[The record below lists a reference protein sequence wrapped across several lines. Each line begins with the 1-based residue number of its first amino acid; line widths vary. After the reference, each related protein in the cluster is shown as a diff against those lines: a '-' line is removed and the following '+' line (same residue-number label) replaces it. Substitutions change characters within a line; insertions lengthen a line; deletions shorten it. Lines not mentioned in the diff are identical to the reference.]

1 LRVIWKNRAVTERKK
16 RIVRSWNR
24 ALPDAG
30 MDTLKIIPLGGL
42 GEFGLNM
49 MLLEYG
55 DAAVAIDCGLMFPGA
70 DLLGIDLVI
79 PDVSY
84 LIERRDK
91 LKAIVLTHA
100 HEDHVGALPFILEHF
115 NVPIFGTRLTLGLLA
130 NKLREHDLEDTVD
143 VRQITA
149 GAPWDI
155 APFRIEGIRV
165 THSLMDCLALAVETP
180 IGTVI
185 HTGDFKIDNTPM
197 EGEMFDFQ
205 RFAAYG
211 ERGVLL
217 LLSDST
223 NVERTGHTPSERE
236 VGSNLE
242 QIIQSSTGKVLVST
256 FSSSIPRIQQV
267 VEISERSDR
276 RVVLSGRSM
285 IRNSQ
290 VAAELGYLHLPRNAM
305 TESDRWQDLPESRL
319 TFLTTGSQGEPL
331 SALHRIALN
340 DHKNIKI
347 TPGDTV
353 ILSSK
358 FIPGNEKTISNLID
372 HLYRR
377 GAEVHYE
384 KVSEIHV
391 SGHASQEELKIML
404 QLTRPRYFV
413 PIHGE
418 YRHLV
423 RHRRLAQEVGIPA
436 ENCFILE
443 DGDVL
448 ELSAQSAQKTTSIQ
462 VGKVFVDGKGV
473 GDVGDIVIRD
483 RRHLS
488 EDGMVLAVMAIHQ
501 QSGELVAGPDMISR
515 GFMSAEESEEVLE
528 HAKKVVLETL
538 GAMNRET
545 RTDPA
550 ELKEEVRRALRRFF
564 RKKLERHPVV
574 LPYIIET

>member
-1 LRVIWKNRAVTERKK
+1 
-16 RIVRSWNR
+16 
-24 ALPDAG
+24 
-30 MDTLKIIPLGGL
+30 
-42 GEFGLNM
+42 
-49 MLLEYG
+49 
-55 DAAVAIDCGLMFPGA
+55 
-70 DLLGIDLVI
+70 
-79 PDVSY
+79 
-84 LIERRDK
+84 
-91 LKAIVLTHA
+91 
-100 HEDHVGALPFILEHF
+100 
-115 NVPIFGTRLTLGLLA
+115 
-130 NKLREHDLEDTVD
+130 
-143 VRQITA
+143 
-149 GAPWDI
+149 
-155 APFRIEGIRV
+155 
-165 THSLMDCLALAVETP
+165 LALAIETP

-211 ERGVLL
+211 EKGVLL

-223 NVERTGHTPSERE
+223 NVERSGHTPSERE

-242 QIIQSSTGKVLVST
+242 QIIRSSSGKVLVST

-267 VEISERSDR
+267 VEISGRCER

-290 VAAELGYLHLPRNAM
+290 VAAELGYLQLPRNVM
-305 TESDRWQDLPESRL
+305 IESEHWEDLPADRL
-319 TFLTTGSQGEPL
+319 TLLTTGSQGEPL
-331 SALHRIALN
+331 SVLHRVALN
-340 DHKNIKI
+340 DHKTIKI
-347 TPGDTV
+347 ERGDTV

-358 FIPGNEKTISNLID
+358 FIPGNEKTIGNLIN

-423 RHRRLAQEVGIPA
+423 RHRRLAQEVGIPEA
-436 ENCFILE
+436 NCFILE

-448 ELSAQSAQKTTSIQ
+448 ELTANSAQRTNPVQ

-501 QSGELVAGPDMISR
+501 QSGEIVAGPDLVSR
-515 GFMSAEESEEVLE
+515 GFMSTEESEEVLE

-538 GAMNRET
+538 NGMNRET

-550 ELKEEVRRALRRFF
+550 ELKEEVRKALRRFF
-564 RKKLERHPVV
+564 RKKLERRPVV

>member
-1 LRVIWKNRAVTERKK
+1 
-16 RIVRSWNR
+16 
-24 ALPDAG
+24 

-49 MLLEYG
+49 MVVEYG
-55 DAAVAIDCGLMFPGA
+55 DAAIVIDCGVMFPTA

-84 LIERRDK
+84 LIERREK
-91 LKAIVLTHA
+91 LKAVVLTHA
-100 HEDHVGALPFILEHF
+100 HEDHVGALPYILEHF
-115 NVPIFGTRLTLGLLA
+115 DVPVFGTRLTLGLLA
-130 NKLREHDLEDTVD
+130 NKLREHDLEGTVD
-143 VRQITA
+143 IREITA
-149 GAPWDI
+149 GAPWDV
-155 APFRIEGIRV
+155 APFRLEGIRV
-165 THSLMDCLALAVETP
+165 THSLMDCLALAIETP
-180 IGTVI
+180 VGTVI

-211 ERGVLL
+211 EKGVLL

-223 NVERTGHTPSERE
+223 NVERAGHTPSERE
-236 VGSNLE
+236 VATNLE
-242 QIIQSSTGKVLVST
+242 QIMQHSRGRILVST
-256 FSSSIPRIQQV
+256 FASSIPRIQQV
-267 VEISERSDR
+267 ADISERCDR
-276 RVVLSGRSM
+276 RIVLSGRSM

-290 VAAELGYLHLPRNAM
+290 VAAELGYLRLPRHTL
-305 TESDRWQDLPESRL
+305 TESERWHELPPERL

-331 SALHRIALN
+331 SVLHRVALN
-340 DHKNIKI
+340 DHKTIKI
-347 TPGDTV
+347 EPGDTV
-353 ILSSK
+353 LLSSK
-358 FIPGNEKTISNLID
+358 FIPGNEKTIGNLIN

-377 GAEVHYE
+377 GADVHYE

-391 SGHASQEELKIML
+391 SGHASQEELKTML

-423 RHRRLAQEVGIPA
+423 RHRRLAHEVGIPEA
-436 ENCFILE
+436 NCFILE

-448 ELSAQSAQKTTSIQ
+448 ELTAHSAQKSQPIQ

-488 EDGMVLAVMAIHQ
+488 EDGLVLAVMAIHQ
-501 QSGELVAGPDMISR
+501 QTGELVGGPDLISR
-515 GFMSAEESEEVLE
+515 GFVRAEESDEILE
-528 HAKKVVLETL
+528 HAKRVVLETL

-550 ELKEEVRRALRRFF
+550 ELQEEVRKALRRFF
-564 RKKLERHPVV
+564 RKKLERRPVV
-574 LPYIIET
+574 VPYIIET

>member
-1 LRVIWKNRAVTERKK
+1 ME
-16 RIVRSWNR
+16 S
-24 ALPDAG
+24 
-30 MDTLKIIPLGGL
+30 LKIIPLGGL

-49 MLLEYG
+49 MLLECG
-55 DAAVAIDCGLMFPGA
+55 GAAIAIDCGLMFPGA

-84 LIERRDK
+84 LLENK
-91 LKAIVLTHA
+91 QNLKGIVLTHA
-100 HEDHVGALPFILEHF
+100 HEDHIGALPYILKHLS
-115 NVPIFGTRLTLGLLA
+115 VPIFGTRLTLGLLD
-130 NKLREHDLEDTVD
+130 NKLREHHLEDTAD
-143 VRQITA
+143 IREITA
-149 GAPWDI
+149 GQLWEL
-155 APFRIEGIRV
+155 APFQLEGIRV
-165 THSLMDCLALAVETP
+165 THSLMDCLALAIETP
-180 IGTVI
+180 VGTVI

-211 ERGVLL
+211 EKGVLL

-223 NVERTGHTPSERE
+223 NVERAGYTPSERE
-236 VGSNLE
+236 VGTNLE
-242 QIIQSSTGKVLVST
+242 QIFQGSTGKILVST

-267 VEISERSDR
+267 VDISERCGR
-276 RVVLSGRSM
+276 RVILSGRSM

-290 VAAELGYLHLPRNAM
+290 IASELGYLRLPRSFM
-305 TESDRWQDLPESRL
+305 TENERWQELPPERL

-331 SALHRIALN
+331 SVLHRVALD
-340 DHKNIKI
+340 DHKSIKVES
-347 TPGDTV
+347 GDTV

-358 FIPGNEKTISNLID
+358 FIPGNEKTISNLIN

-391 SGHASQEELKIML
+391 SGHASQEELKTML

-423 RHRRLAQEVGIPA
+423 RHRRLAQDVGVPE

-448 ELSAQSAQKTTSIQ
+448 ELSAHSARKINPIQ
-462 VGKVFVDGKGV
+462 VGRVFVDGKGV
-473 GDVGDIVIRD
+473 GDVEDVVIRD

-501 QSGELVAGPDMISR
+501 QSGELVAGPDLISR
-515 GFMSAEESEEVLE
+515 GFVRDEEGEEILE
-528 HAKKVVLETL
+528 QARKVVLETL
-538 GAMNRET
+538 SGINREA

-550 ELKEEVRRALRRFF
+550 ELQEEVRKALRRYF
-564 RKKLERHPVV
+564 RKRLERRPVV

>member
-1 LRVIWKNRAVTERKK
+1 ME
-16 RIVRSWNR
+16 
-24 ALPDAG
+24 P
-30 MDTLKIIPLGGL
+30 LKIIPLGGL

-49 MLLEYG
+49 MLLECG
-55 DAAVAIDCGLMFPGA
+55 GAAIAIDCGLMFPGA

-84 LIERRDK
+84 LLENK
-91 LKAIVLTHA
+91 QNLKGIVLTHA
-100 HEDHVGALPFILEHF
+100 HEDHIGALPYILKHLS
-115 NVPIFGTRLTLGLLA
+115 VPIFGTRLTLGLLD
-130 NKLREHDLEDTVD
+130 NKLREHHLEDTAD
-143 VRQITA
+143 IREITA
-149 GAPWDI
+149 GQLWEL
-155 APFRIEGIRV
+155 APFQLEGIRV
-165 THSLMDCLALAVETP
+165 THSLMDCLALAIETP
-180 IGTVI
+180 VGTVI

-211 ERGVLL
+211 EKGVLL

-223 NVERTGHTPSERE
+223 NVERAGYTPSERE
-236 VGSNLE
+236 VGTNLE
-242 QIIQSSTGKVLVST
+242 QIFQGSTGKILVST

-267 VEISERSDR
+267 VDISERCGR
-276 RVVLSGRSM
+276 RVILSGRSM

-290 VAAELGYLHLPRNAM
+290 IASELGYLRLPRSFM
-305 TESDRWQDLPESRL
+305 TENERWQELPPERL

-331 SALHRIALN
+331 SVLHRVALD
-340 DHKNIKI
+340 DHKSIKVES
-347 TPGDTV
+347 GDTV

-358 FIPGNEKTISNLID
+358 FIPGNEKTISNLIN

-391 SGHASQEELKIML
+391 SGHASQEELKTML

-423 RHRRLAQEVGIPA
+423 RHRRLAQDVGVPE

-448 ELSAQSAQKTTSIQ
+448 ELSAHSARKINPIQ
-462 VGKVFVDGKGV
+462 VGRVFVDGKGV
-473 GDVGDIVIRD
+473 GDVEDVVIRD

-501 QSGELVAGPDMISR
+501 QSGELVAGPDLISR
-515 GFMSAEESEEVLE
+515 GFVRDEEGEEILE
-528 HAKKVVLETL
+528 QARKVVLETL
-538 GAMNRET
+538 SGINREA

-550 ELKEEVRRALRRFF
+550 ELQEEVRKALRRYF
-564 RKKLERHPVV
+564 RKRLERRPVV

>member
-1 LRVIWKNRAVTERKK
+1 MEPLR
-16 RIVRSWNR
+16 
-24 ALPDAG
+24 
-30 MDTLKIIPLGGL
+30 IIPLGGL

-55 DAAVAIDCGLMFPGA
+55 DAAIAIDCGLMFPGA

-79 PDVSY
+79 PDVAY
-84 LIERRDK
+84 LLERKDR
-91 LKAIVLTHA
+91 LKGIVLTHA
-100 HEDHVGALPFILEHF
+100 HEDHVGALPYILNHF
-115 NVPIFGTRLTLGLLA
+115 SVPILGTRLTLGLI
-130 NKLREHDLEDTVD
+130 NNRLREHDLDNTADLRE
-143 VRQITA
+143 ITA
-149 GAPWDI
+149 GRPWEI
-155 APFRIEGIRV
+155 GPFQVEGIRV
-165 THSLMDCLALAVETP
+165 THSLMDCLALAIETP

-211 ERGVLL
+211 EKGVLL

-223 NVERTGHTPSERE
+223 NIERSGYTPSERE
-236 VGSNLE
+236 VGRNLE
-242 QIIQSSTGKVLVST
+242 QIFQDSRGKILVST

-267 VEISERSDR
+267 VDISESCGR
-276 RVVLSGRSM
+276 RIVLSGRSM

-290 VAAELGYLHLPRNAM
+290 VAAELGYLRLPRSFM
-305 TESDRWQDLPESRL
+305 TENESWRELPAERL

-331 SALHRIALN
+331 SVLHRVALD
-340 DHKNIKI
+340 DHKSIKI
-347 TPGDTV
+347 DPGDTV

-358 FIPGNEKTISNLID
+358 FIPGNEKTISNLIN

-391 SGHASQEELKIML
+391 SGHASQEELKTML

-423 RHRRLAQEVGIPA
+423 RHRKLAQDVGVP
-436 ENCFILE
+436 EDHCFILE

-448 ELSAQSAQKTTSIQ
+448 EMTATSAKKVQPIQ
-462 VGKVFVDGKGV
+462 VGRVFVDGKGV
-473 GDVGDIVIRD
+473 GDVGDVVIRD

-501 QSGELVAGPDMISR
+501 QSGEIVAGPDLISR
-515 GFMSAEESEEVLE
+515 GFMRDEEGEEVLGQ
-528 HAKKVVLETL
+528 ARKVVLDIL
-538 GAMNRET
+538 ASLNRET

-550 ELKEEVRRALRRFF
+550 ELQEEVRKALRRYF
-564 RKKLERHPVV
+564 RKRFERHPVV

>member
-1 LRVIWKNRAVTERKK
+1 MEN
-16 RIVRSWNR
+16 
-24 ALPDAG
+24 
-30 MDTLKIIPLGGL
+30 LKIIPLGGL

-49 MLLEYG
+49 MLVEYG
-55 DAAVAIDCGLMFPGA
+55 DAAIAVDCGVMFPTA

-84 LIERRDK
+84 LLERRDK
-91 LKAIVLTHA
+91 LKGIVLTHA
-100 HEDHVGALPFILEHF
+100 HEDHVGALPYILEHF
-115 NVPIFGTRLTLGLLA
+115 DVPIFGTRLTLGLLA
-130 NKLREHDLEDTVD
+130 SKLAEHELDDTAD
-143 VRQITA
+143 VREITA
-149 GAPWDI
+149 GAPWEI

-165 THSLMDCLALAVETP
+165 THSLMDCLALAIETP
-180 IGTVI
+180 VGTVI

-205 RFAAYG
+205 TLAAYG
-211 ERGVLL
+211 EKGVLL

-223 NVERTGHTPSERE
+223 NVERPGYTPSERE
-236 VGSNLE
+236 VATNLE
-242 QIIQSSTGKVLVST
+242 QIMQHSTGKVLVST
-256 FSSSIPRIQQV
+256 FASSIPRIQQV
-267 VEISERSDR
+267 IDIAERCGR

-285 IRNSQ
+285 IRNGQ
-290 VAAELGYLHLPRNAM
+290 VAAELGYLHLPRNFL
-305 TESDRWQDLPESRL
+305 TESERWHDLPADQL

-331 SALHRIALN
+331 SVLHRIALD
-340 DHKNIKI
+340 DHKTIKLE
-347 TPGDTV
+347 TGDTV

-358 FIPGNEKTISNLID
+358 FIPGNEKTISNMIN

-377 GAEVHYE
+377 GADVHYE

-391 SGHASQEELKIML
+391 SGHASQEELKTML

-423 RHRRLAQEVGIPA
+423 RHRRLAQDVGIPPS
-436 ENCFILE
+436 NCFILE

-448 ELSAQSAQKTTSIQ
+448 EIGAHDAQKTSPIR
-462 VGKVFVDGKGV
+462 VGKVFVDGRSV
-473 GDVGDIVIRD
+473 GDVGDVVIRD

-488 EDGMVLAVMAIHQ
+488 EDGMVLVVMAIHQ
-501 QSGELVAGPDMISR
+501 QSGELVAGPDLISR
-515 GFMSAEESEEVLE
+515 GFMGAEGSEEVLE
-528 HAKKVVLETL
+528 NAKKVVLETL
-538 GAMNRET
+538 AASNRET

-550 ELKEEVRRALRRFF
+550 ELKEEVRKSLRRFF

-574 LPYIIET
+574 LPYIMET

>member
-1 LRVIWKNRAVTERKK
+1 MEPLR
-16 RIVRSWNR
+16 
-24 ALPDAG
+24 
-30 MDTLKIIPLGGL
+30 IIPLGGL

-49 MLLEYG
+49 MLLEHG
-55 DAAVAIDCGLMFPGA
+55 DAAIAIDCGLMFPGA

-84 LIERRDK
+84 LMEKKSR
-91 LKAIVLTHA
+91 LKGIVLSHA
-100 HEDHVGALPFILEHF
+100 HEDHVGALPYLLNHLS
-115 NVPIFGTRLTLGLLA
+115 VPIFGTRLTLGLIK
-130 NKLREHDLEDTVD
+130 NRLREHSLDD
-143 VRQITA
+143 VADIREITA
-149 GAPWDI
+149 GQPWEI
-155 APFRIEGIRV
+155 APFKVEGIRV
-165 THSLMDCLALAVETP
+165 THSLMDCLALAIETP

-211 ERGVLL
+211 EKGVLL

-223 NVERTGHTPSERE
+223 NVERSGYTPSERE
-236 VGSNLE
+236 VGRNLE
-242 QIIQSSTGKVLVST
+242 QIFQESTGKILVST

-267 VEISERSDR
+267 VDISESCGR

-290 VAAELGYLHLPRNAM
+290 VASELGYLRLPGSFM
-305 TESDRWQDLPESRL
+305 TENEHWDQLPAERL

-331 SALHRIALN
+331 SVLHRVALD
-340 DHKNIKI
+340 DHKSIKI
-347 TPGDTV
+347 NPGDTV

-358 FIPGNEKTISNLID
+358 FIPGNEKTISNLIN

-391 SGHASQEELKIML
+391 SGHASQEELKTML

-423 RHRRLAQEVGIPA
+423 RHRRLAQDVGVP
-436 ENCFILE
+436 EDHCFILE

-448 ELSAQSAQKTTSIQ
+448 ELTATSARKVQSVQ
-462 VGKVFVDGKGV
+462 VGRVFVDGKGV
-473 GDVGDIVIRD
+473 GDVGDVVLRD

-501 QSGELVAGPDMISR
+501 QSGEIVAGPDLISR
-515 GFMSAEESEEVLE
+515 GFMRDQEGEEVLE
-528 HAKKVVLETL
+528 QARKVVLETL
-538 GAMNRET
+538 ASMNRET

-550 ELKEEVRRALRRFF
+550 ELQEEVRKTLRRYF

>member
-1 LRVIWKNRAVTERKK
+1 MEPLR
-16 RIVRSWNR
+16 
-24 ALPDAG
+24 
-30 MDTLKIIPLGGL
+30 IIPLGGL

-49 MLLEYG
+49 MLLECG
-55 DAAVAIDCGLMFPGA
+55 DAAIAIDCGLMFPGA

-79 PDVSY
+79 PDVTY
-84 LIERRDK
+84 LLERKDR
-91 LKAIVLTHA
+91 LKGIVLSHA
-100 HEDHVGALPFILEHF
+100 HEDHVGALPYILDHF
-115 NVPIFGTRLTLGLLA
+115 SVPIFGTRLTLGLI
-130 NKLREHDLEDTVD
+130 NNRLREHDLDNTADLRE
-143 VRQITA
+143 ITA
-149 GAPWDI
+149 GRPWEI
-155 APFRIEGIRV
+155 GPFQVEGIRV
-165 THSLMDCLALAVETP
+165 THSLMDCLALAIETP
-180 IGTVI
+180 VGTVI

-211 ERGVLL
+211 EKGVLL

-223 NVERTGHTPSERE
+223 NVERSGYTPSERE
-236 VGSNLE
+236 VGRNLE
-242 QIIQSSTGKVLVST
+242 QIFRESGGKILVST

-267 VEISERSDR
+267 VDISESCGR
-276 RVVLSGRSM
+276 RIVLSGRSM

-290 VAAELGYLHLPRNAM
+290 VAAELGYLRLPRSFM
-305 TESDRWQDLPESRL
+305 TENESWRELPAERL

-331 SALHRIALN
+331 SVLHRVALD
-340 DHKNIKI
+340 DHKSIKI
-347 TPGDTV
+347 DPGDTV

-358 FIPGNEKTISNLID
+358 FIPGNEKTISNLIN

-391 SGHASQEELKIML
+391 SGHASQEELKTML

-423 RHRRLAQEVGIPA
+423 RHRKLAQDVGVP
-436 ENCFILE
+436 EDHCFILE

-448 ELSAQSAQKTTSIQ
+448 EMTATSAKKVQPIQ
-462 VGKVFVDGKGV
+462 VGRVFVDGKGV
-473 GDVGDIVIRD
+473 GDVGDVVIRD

-488 EDGMVLAVMAIHQ
+488 EDGMVLAVMAIHH
-501 QSGELVAGPDMISR
+501 QSGEIVAGPDLISR
-515 GFMSAEESEEVLE
+515 GFMRDEEGEEVLGQ
-528 HAKKVVLETL
+528 ARKVVLDVL
-538 GAMNRET
+538 ASLNRET

-550 ELKEEVRRALRRFF
+550 ELQEEVRKALRRYF
-564 RKKLERHPVV
+564 RKRFERHPVV

>member
-1 LRVIWKNRAVTERKK
+1 MEPLR
-16 RIVRSWNR
+16 
-24 ALPDAG
+24 
-30 MDTLKIIPLGGL
+30 IIPLGGL

-55 DAAVAIDCGLMFPGA
+55 NAAIAIDCGLMFPGA

-79 PDVSY
+79 PDVAY
-84 LIERRDK
+84 LLEKKDR
-91 LKAIVLTHA
+91 LKGIVLTHA
-100 HEDHVGALPFILEHF
+100 HEDHVGALPYILNHF
-115 NVPIFGTRLTLGLLA
+115 SVPIFGTRLTLGLI
-130 NKLREHDLEDTVD
+130 NNRLREHDLDNTADLRE
-143 VRQITA
+143 ITA
-149 GAPWDI
+149 GRPWEI
-155 APFRIEGIRV
+155 GPFQVEGIRV
-165 THSLMDCLALAVETP
+165 THSLMDCLALAIETP

-211 ERGVLL
+211 EKGVLL

-223 NVERTGHTPSERE
+223 NIERSGYTPSERE
-236 VGSNLE
+236 VGRNLE
-242 QIIQSSTGKVLVST
+242 QIFQESRGKILVST

-267 VEISERSDR
+267 VDISESCGR

-285 IRNSQ
+285 IRNTQ
-290 VAAELGYLHLPRNAM
+290 VAAELGYLRLPRSFM
-305 TESDRWQDLPESRL
+305 TENESWRELPAERL

-331 SALHRIALN
+331 SVLHRVALD
-340 DHKNIKI
+340 DHKSIKI
-347 TPGDTV
+347 DPGDTV

-358 FIPGNEKTISNLID
+358 FIPGNEKTISNLIN

-391 SGHASQEELKIML
+391 SGHASQEELKTML

-423 RHRRLAQEVGIPA
+423 RHRKLAQDVGVP
-436 ENCFILE
+436 EDHCFILE

-448 ELSAQSAQKTTSIQ
+448 EMTATSAKKVQPIQ
-462 VGKVFVDGKGV
+462 VGRVFVDGKGV
-473 GDVGDIVIRD
+473 GDVGDVVIRD

-501 QSGELVAGPDMISR
+501 QSGEIVAGPDLISR
-515 GFMSAEESEEVLE
+515 GFMRDEEGEEVLGQ
-528 HAKKVVLETL
+528 ARKVVLDVL
-538 GAMNRET
+538 ASLNRET

-550 ELKEEVRRALRRFF
+550 ELQEEVRKALRRYF
-564 RKKLERHPVV
+564 RKRFERHPVV

>member
-1 LRVIWKNRAVTERKK
+1 MDPLR
-16 RIVRSWNR
+16 
-24 ALPDAG
+24 
-30 MDTLKIIPLGGL
+30 IIPLGGL

-49 MLLEYG
+49 MLLECG
-55 DAAVAIDCGLMFPGA
+55 DASIAIDCGLMFPGA

-84 LIERRDK
+84 LLERKHR
-91 LKAIVLTHA
+91 LKAIVLSHA
-100 HEDHVGALPFILEHF
+100 HEDHVGALPYIL
-115 NVPIFGTRLTLGLLA
+115 NQLAVPIFGTRLTLGLLN
-130 NKLREHDLEDTVD
+130 NKLREHDLEETVETHE
-143 VRQITA
+143 IIA
-149 GAPWDI
+149 GRPWEI
-155 APFRIEGIRV
+155 GPFQLEGIRV
-165 THSLMDCLALAVETP
+165 THSLMDCLALAIETP
-180 IGTVI
+180 VGTVI

-211 ERGVLL
+211 EKGVLL

-223 NVERTGHTPSERE
+223 NVERGGYTPSERE
-236 VGSNLE
+236 VGKNLE
-242 QIIQSSTGKVLVST
+242 QIFHASTGKILVST

-267 VEISERSDR
+267 IDISENCGR
-276 RVVLSGRSM
+276 RVILSGRSM

-290 VAAELGYLHLPRNAM
+290 VASELGYLRLPRNFM
-305 TESDRWQDLPESRL
+305 TENERWHDLPAESL
-319 TFLTTGSQGEPL
+319 TFLTTGSQGEPM
-331 SALHRIALN
+331 SVLHRVALD
-340 DHKNIKI
+340 DHKSLRID
-347 TPGDTV
+347 PGDTV

-358 FIPGNEKTISNLID
+358 FIPGNEKTISNLIN

-391 SGHASQEELKIML
+391 SGHASQEELKTML

-423 RHRRLAQEVGIPA
+423 RHRNLAQAVGVP
-436 ENCFILE
+436 EDHCFILE

-448 ELSAQSAQKTTSIQ
+448 EMTATSAKQVQPIQ
-462 VGKVFVDGKGV
+462 VGKVFVDGRGV
-473 GDVGDIVIRD
+473 GDVGDVVIRD

-501 QSGELVAGPDMISR
+501 QTGEIVAGPDLISR
-515 GFMSAEESEEVLE
+515 GFMRDEEGEEILE
-528 HAKKVVLETL
+528 HAKKLVLDTL
-538 GAMNRET
+538 AGLNRET

-550 ELKEEVRRALRRFF
+550 ELKEEVRKALRRYF
-564 RKKLERHPVV
+564 RKRLERRPVV

>member
-1 LRVIWKNRAVTERKK
+1 MDALR
-16 RIVRSWNR
+16 
-24 ALPDAG
+24 
-30 MDTLKIIPLGGL
+30 IIPLGGL

-49 MLLEYG
+49 MLIEYG
-55 DAAVAIDCGLMFPGA
+55 DSAIAVDCGLMFPDA
-70 DLLGIDLVI
+70 NLLGIDLVI

-84 LIERRDK
+84 LLEINDK

-100 HEDHVGALPFILEHF
+100 HEDHVGALPYILKHLD
-115 NVPIFGTRLTLGLLA
+115 VPIYGTRLTLGLLA
-130 NKLREHDLEDTVD
+130 NKLKEHDLEDSAEVHE
-143 VRQITA
+143 ITA

-155 APFRIEGIRV
+155 APFRLEGIRV
-165 THSLMDCLALAVETP
+165 THSLMDCLALAIETP
-180 IGTVI
+180 VGTII

-211 ERGVLL
+211 EKGVLL

-223 NVERTGHTPSERE
+223 NVERSGYTPSERE
-236 VGSNLE
+236 VGTNLE
-242 QIIQSSTGKVLVST
+242 QIIQHATGKVLVST

-267 VEISERSDR
+267 IDISERSDR

-290 VAAELGYLHLPRNAM
+290 VAADLGYLHLPRDFM
-305 TESDRWQDLPESRL
+305 TESDRWHELAAEHL

-331 SALHRIALN
+331 SALHRIALD
-340 DHKNIKI
+340 DHKTIKVE
-347 TPGDTV
+347 PGDTV

-358 FIPGNEKTISNLID
+358 FIPGNEKTISNLIN

-391 SGHASQEELKIML
+391 SGHASQEELKTML

-423 RHRRLAQEVGIPA
+423 RHRRLAQEVGLPT

-448 ELSAQSAQKTTSIQ
+448 ELTSNSARRVKPIQ
-462 VGKVFVDGKGV
+462 VGRVFVDGKGV
-473 GDVGDIVIRD
+473 GDVGDVVIRD

-488 EDGMVLAVMAIHQ
+488 EGGMVLVVMAIHQ
-501 QSGELVAGPDMISR
+501 QSGELVAGPELISR
-515 GFMSAEESEEVLE
+515 GFMLAEESEEVLE
-528 HAKKVVLETL
+528 SARKEVLATL
-538 GAMNRET
+538 NNMNRET
-545 RTDPA
+545 RADPA
-550 ELKEEVRRALRRFF
+550 ELKEEVRKALRRFF

>member
-1 LRVIWKNRAVTERKK
+1 MT
-16 RIVRSWNR
+16 
-24 ALPDAG
+24 PP
-30 MDTLKIIPLGGL
+30 LKIIPLGGL

-49 MLLEYG
+49 MLIEYG
-55 DAAVAIDCGLMFPGA
+55 DAAIAVDCGLMFPDA
-70 DLLGIDLVI
+70 HLLGIDLVI

-84 LIERRDK
+84 LIENQSK

-100 HEDHVGALPFILEHF
+100 HEDHVGALPYVLKHLDA
-115 NVPIFGTRLTLGLLA
+115 PIYGTRLTLGLLA
-130 NKLREHDLEDTVD
+130 NKLAEHDLEDSAEIHE
-143 VRQITA
+143 ITA
-149 GAPWDI
+149 GDPWEI
-155 APFRIEGIRV
+155 APFKIEGIRV
-165 THSLMDCLALAVETP
+165 THSLMDCLALAIETP
-180 IGTVI
+180 AGTVI

-211 ERGVLL
+211 EKGVLL
-217 LLSDST
+217 LMSDST
-223 NVERTGHTPSERE
+223 NVERGGYTPSERE
-236 VGSNLE
+236 VGSSLD
-242 QIIQSSTGKVLVST
+242 QIIQKSTGKVLVST

-267 VEISERSDR
+267 IDVSERYGR

-290 VAAELGYLHLPRNAM
+290 VAADLGYLRLPRNFM
-305 TESDRWQDLPESRL
+305 TESERWQDLPGDGL

-331 SALHRIALN
+331 SVLHRVALD
-340 DHKNIKI
+340 DHKTLKVE
-347 TPGDTV
+347 PGDTV

-358 FIPGNEKTISNLID
+358 FIPGNEKTIGNLID

-391 SGHASQEELKIML
+391 SGHASQEELKTML
-404 QLTRPRYFV
+404 QLTRPRYFM

-418 YRHLV
+418 YRQLV
-423 RHRRLAQEVGIPA
+423 RHRRLAEEVGVPS

-448 ELSAQSAQKTTSIQ
+448 ELTAQSAHKTGSIQ
-462 VGKVFVDGKGV
+462 AGRVFVDGKGV

-488 EDGMVLAVMAIHQ
+488 EGGLVLAVMGIHQ
-501 QSGELVAGPDMISR
+501 QSGELVSGPDLISR
-515 GFMSAEESEEVLE
+515 GFMRAEESEEVLE
-528 HAKKVVLETL
+528 HAKKVVLETIR
-538 GAMNRET
+538 GMNRET
-545 RTDPA
+545 RTDPE
-550 ELKEEVRRALRRFF
+550 ELKEEVRKALRRFF
-564 RKKLERHPVV
+564 KKKFERHPVV

>member
-1 LRVIWKNRAVTERKK
+1 
-16 RIVRSWNR
+16 
-24 ALPDAG
+24 
-30 MDTLKIIPLGGL
+30 
-42 GEFGLNM
+42 M
-49 MLLEYG
+49 MLLECG
-55 DAAVAIDCGLMFPGA
+55 DAAIAIDCGLMFPGA

-79 PDVSY
+79 PDISY
-84 LIERRDK
+84 LIEK
-91 LKAIVLTHA
+91 KNHLKGIVLTHA
-100 HEDHVGALPFILEHF
+100 HEDHVGALPYFLNHLS
-115 NVPIFGTRLTLGLLA
+115 VPLFGTRLTLGLIK
-130 NKLREHDLEDTVD
+130 NKLREHNLDD
-143 VRQITA
+143 VADIREITA
-149 GAPWDI
+149 GKPWEI
-155 APFRIEGIRV
+155 APFKLEGIRV
-165 THSLMDCLALAVETP
+165 THSLMDCLALAIETSVG
-180 IGTVI
+180 IVI

-211 ERGVLL
+211 EKGVLL

-223 NVERTGHTPSERE
+223 NVERSGYTPSERE
-236 VGSNLE
+236 VGKNLE
-242 QIIQSSTGKVLVST
+242 QIFQESVGKILVST
-256 FSSSIPRIQQV
+256 FSSSIPRIQQIV
-267 VEISERSDR
+267 DISQACGR

-290 VAAELGYLHLPRNAM
+290 VASELGYLRLPGNFM
-305 TESDRWQDLPESRL
+305 TENEHWRELPPEKL

-331 SALHRIALN
+331 SVLHRVALD
-340 DHKNIKI
+340 DHKSIKI
-347 TPGDTV
+347 NPGDTV

-358 FIPGNEKTISNLID
+358 FIPGNEKTISNLIN

-391 SGHASQEELKIML
+391 SGHASQEELKTML

-423 RHRRLAQEVGIPA
+423 RHRKLAQDVGVPKDH
-436 ENCFILE
+436 CFILE

-448 ELSAQSAQKTTSIQ
+448 ELTATSARKVQPVQ

-473 GDVGDIVIRD
+473 GDVGDVVLRD

-501 QSGELVAGPDMISR
+501 QSGEIVAGPDLVSR
-515 GFMSAEESEEVLE
+515 GFMRDEEGEEILE
-528 HAKKVVLETL
+528 QARKVVLEVL
-538 GAMNRET
+538 ANMNRET

-550 ELKEEVRRALRRFF
+550 EIQEEVRNTLRRYF
-564 RKKLERHPVV
+564 RKRLERHPVV

>member
-1 LRVIWKNRAVTERKK
+1 
-16 RIVRSWNR
+16 
-24 ALPDAG
+24 
-30 MDTLKIIPLGGL
+30 MDSLKIIPLGGL

-49 MLLEYG
+49 MLIEYG
-55 DAAVAIDCGLMFPGA
+55 DAAIAIDCGLMFPGA

-84 LIERRDK
+84 LLEHRDK

-100 HEDHVGALPFILEHF
+100 HEDHVGALPFVLEHF
-115 NVPIFGTRLTLGLLA
+115 DVPIFGTRLTLGLLA

-143 VRQITA
+143 TREITA

-165 THSLMDCLALAVETP
+165 THSLMDCLALAIETP
-180 IGTVI
+180 VGTVI

-211 ERGVLL
+211 EKGVLL

-223 NVERTGHTPSERE
+223 NVEKPGYTPSERE
-236 VGSNLE
+236 VGGNIE
-242 QIIQSSTGKVLVST
+242 QIIQQSSGKVLVST

-267 VEISERSDR
+267 IDISERCDR

-290 VAAELGYLHLPRNAM
+290 VAAELGYLHLPRNFM
-305 TESDRWQDLPESRL
+305 TESERWQDLPMERL

-331 SALHRIALN
+331 SALHRVALD
-340 DHKNIKI
+340 DHKTIKI
-347 TPGDTV
+347 ERGDTV

-358 FIPGNEKTISNLID
+358 FIPGNEKTIANLIN

-377 GAEVHYE
+377 GADVHYE

-391 SGHASQEELKIML
+391 SGHASQEELKTML

-423 RHRRLAQEVGIPA
+423 RHRRLAQDVGIPTD
-436 ENCFILE
+436 NCFILE

-448 ELSAQSAQKTTSIQ
+448 ELTTHSAHKTKPVQ

-488 EDGMVLAVMAIHQ
+488 EDGMVLAVMAVHQ
-501 QSGELVAGPDMISR
+501 QSGEIVAGPDLISR
-515 GFMSAEESEEVLE
+515 GFMRAEESEEILG
-528 HAKKVVLETL
+528 HAKKAVVETL
-538 GAMNRET
+538 NGMNRET
-545 RTDPA
+545 RSDPA
-550 ELKEEVRRALRRFF
+550 EVKEEVRKALRRFF

>member
-1 LRVIWKNRAVTERKK
+1 
-16 RIVRSWNR
+16 
-24 ALPDAG
+24 
-30 MDTLKIIPLGGL
+30 MDILKIIPLGGL

-49 MLLEYG
+49 MLIEYG
-55 DAAVAIDCGLMFPGA
+55 DAAIAIDCGLMFPSA

-84 LIERRDK
+84 LIERRNR

-100 HEDHVGALPFILEHF
+100 HEDHVGALPYILEHF
-115 NVPIFGTRLTLGLLA
+115 NVPIYGTRLTLGLLA

-143 VRQITA
+143 IRQITA
-149 GAPWDI
+149 GEPWDI

-165 THSLMDCLALAVETP
+165 THSLMDCLALAIETP

-211 ERGVLL
+211 EKGVLL

-223 NVERTGHTPSERE
+223 NVERAGHTPSERE
-236 VGSNLE
+236 VGTNLE
-242 QIIQSSTGKVLVST
+242 QIIQSSPGKVLVST

-267 VEISERSDR
+267 VDISQRCDR

-290 VAAELGYLHLPRNAM
+290 VASELGYLNLPRSAM
-305 TESDRWQDLPESRL
+305 TESDRWQDLPPDQL

-331 SALHRIALN
+331 SVLHRVALN
-340 DHKNIKI
+340 DHKTIKI
-347 TPGDTV
+347 DRGDTV

-358 FIPGNEKTISNLID
+358 FIPGNERTISNLIN

-423 RHRRLAQEVGIPA
+423 RHRRLAQEVGIP
-436 ENCFILE
+436 EERCFILE

-448 ELSAQSAQKTTSIQ
+448 ELTTNSAQKTTPIQ

-501 QSGELVAGPDMISR
+501 QSGELVAGPDLISR
-515 GFMSAEESEEVLE
+515 GFMGVEESEEVLE

-538 GAMNRET
+538 NGMNRET

-550 ELKEEVRRALRRFF
+550 ELKEEVRKALRRFF
-564 RKKLERHPVV
+564 RKKLERRPVV

>member
-1 LRVIWKNRAVTERKK
+1 ME
-16 RIVRSWNR
+16 S
-24 ALPDAG
+24 
-30 MDTLKIIPLGGL
+30 LKIIPLGGL

-49 MLLEYG
+49 MLVEYG
-55 DAAVAIDCGLMFPGA
+55 DAAIAIDCGLMFPGA

-84 LIERRDK
+84 LLARRDK
-91 LKAIVLTHA
+91 LKAIVLTHG
-100 HEDHVGALPFILEHF
+100 HEDHVGALPFLLEHF
-115 NVPIFGTRLTLGLLA
+115 EVPIFGTHLTLGLLA
-130 NKLREHDLEDTVD
+130 NKLREHDLEDSAD
-143 VRQITA
+143 VRRITA
-149 GAPWDI
+149 GVPWDV

-165 THSLMDCLALAVETP
+165 THSLVDCLALAIETP
-180 IGTVI
+180 AGTVI

-223 NVERTGHTPSERE
+223 NVERPGHTPSERD

-242 QIIQSSTGKVLVST
+242 HIIQASTGKVLVST
-256 FSSSIPRIQQV
+256 FASSIPRIQQV
-267 VEISERSDR
+267 VEISERCNR
-276 RVVLSGRSM
+276 RVILSGRSM
-285 IRNSQ
+285 IRNTQ
-290 VAAELGYLHLPRNAM
+290 VAAELGYLDLPRHTM
-305 TESDRWQDLPESRL
+305 TENDRWQDLAPDRL

-331 SALHRIALN
+331 SALHRVALN
-340 DHKNIKI
+340 DHKVIRI
-347 TPGDTV
+347 DPGDTV

-358 FIPGNEKTISNLID
+358 FIPGNEKTISNLIN

-448 ELSAQSAQKTTSIQ
+448 EISAHGAQKTAPVA

-473 GDVGDIVIRD
+473 GDVGDVVIRD

-501 QSGELVAGPDMISR
+501 QSGELVAGPDLISR
-515 GFMSAEESEEVLE
+515 GFMLAEESEEVLE
-528 HAKKVVLETL
+528 HAKKVVMETL
-538 GAMNRET
+538 NGINRET

-550 ELKEEVRRALRRFF
+550 ELKEEVRKALRRFF